1 MSPLTEARRAE
12 LLAYCKLT
20 EFAEDPEVEALIG
33 TYYGAAAAYMAQAGI
48 SEPPEGT
55 PRRAQ
60 YDLCVN
66 AMVLDSWDRREI
78 SVSGTVS
85 ENPAF
90 RRVVNQLKMTENV
103 SNLDTSG
110 G

>member
-48 SEPPEGT
+48 SEPPEGM

>member
-1 MSPLTEARRAE
+1 MSPLTEVRRAE

-78 SVSGTVS
+78 SVSGTVC

-90 RRVVNQLKMTENV
+90 RRVMNQLKMTENV

>member
-1 MSPLTEARRAE
+1 MGPLSEARRAA

-20 EFAEDPEVEALIG
+20 EFAEDPEVCALMD
-33 TYYGAAAAYMAQAGI
+33 TLYGAAVAYMAQAGVAY
-48 SEPPEGT
+48 PPEGSF
-55 PRRAQ
+55 RRAQ

-66 AMVLDSWDRREI
+66 ALVLDSWDKREI
-78 SVSGTVS
+78 SVPGTVS

-90 RRVVNQLKMTENV
+90 RRVMNQLKLTENV

>member
-1 MSPLTEARRAE
+1 MAPLTTERRAA

-20 EFAEDPEVEALIG
+20 EFAEDPEVTALLE
-33 TYYGAAAAYMAQAGI
+33 TLYGAALAYMAQAGV

-55 PRRAQ
+55 PRRDQ

-66 AMVLDSWDRREI
+66 ALVLDGWDKREI
-78 SVSGTVS
+78 TVSGMAV

-90 RRVVNQLKMTENV
+90 RHTVNQLKRTEV
-103 SNLDTSG
+103 R
-110 G
+110 

>member
-1 MSPLTEARRAE
+1 MSPLTEVRRAE

-48 SEPPEGT
+48 SEPPVGT

-90 RRVVNQLKMTENV
+90 RRVMNQLKMTENV

>member
-1 MSPLTEARRAE
+1 MGPLTEVRRAE

-48 SEPPEGT
+48 SEPPVGT
-55 PRRAQ
+55 PRRSQ

-90 RRVVNQLKMTENV
+90 RRVMNQLKMTENV

>member
-66 AMVLDSWDRREI
+66 AMVLDSWDKREV

-90 RRVVNQLKMTENV
+90 RRVMNQLKMTENV

>member
-1 MSPLTEARRAE
+1 MAPLTSERRAA

-20 EFAEDPEVEALIG
+20 EFAEDPEVTALLE
-33 TYYGAAAAYMAQAGI
+33 TLYGAALAYMAQAGI

>member
-1 MSPLTEARRAE
+1 MSPLTEVRRAE

-90 RRVVNQLKMTENV
+90 RRVMNQLKMTENV

>member
-90 RRVVNQLKMTENV
+90 RRVMNQLKMTENV
-103 SNLDTSG
+103 SNLDTSEG
-110 G
+110 